1 MGAFK
6 SRRNYNTFFNKK
18 SRWDLGKYYRQGSR
32 YHDSSTIG
40 LLYKSD
46 MGSFKQML
54 CRIHAYA
61 INKWEFDKEIM
72 YAKRIQKLQKELG
85 LEVSDFECLS

>member
-32 YHDSSTIG
+32 YHDRVSSDYYTNDIWG
-40 LLYKSD
+40 ALNKCCVGY
-46 MGSFKQML
+46 M
-54 CRIHAYA
+54 IA